1 MVNMQYRGFS
11 SVYSYCAHKAHQK
24 GSRCPS
30 LRFAFDNVL
39 APNNSA
45 KSKKMIYSNAI
56 RMSSRTAIGRVAL
69 CPKR

>member
-30 LRFAFDNVL
+30 LRFAFNNVL

>member
-11 SVYSYCAHKAHQK
+11 SVYSYCAHKAHKK
-24 GSRCPS
+24 GTRCPS

-39 APNNSA
+39 APNNSE

-56 RMSSRTAIGRVAL
+56 RMSSRAAIGRVGL

>member
-39 APNNSA
+39 APNNSE

>member
-39 APNNSA
+39 APKNSE